1 MSHAWTCHDHAY
13 EWVMSC
19 MRMCLP
25 RIAMSPVSHVKESC
39 SPLALCMYIHIIRV
53 MHIFAYV
60 TWLIHM
66 WLLPYVCVVGS
77 DSHKYAHAHM
87 HIYDQPRC
95 VSVCVWSVD
104 FRIAV
109 GLLEN
114 ALFGCYTC
122 QWVMSHVRMSHS
134 THKSSREGWV
144 VWHLHVTPTSTY
156 MSHQPAPTCHT
167 NQHLYVT
174 PIYHAYLP
182 HIYVTHTCFTH
193 VSHIRVPR
201 TWPICVP
208 LV

>member
-39 SPLALCMYIHIIRV
+39 SPFALCMYIHIIRV

-87 HIYDQPRC
+87 HVYDQPRC

-122 QWVMSHVRMSHS
+122 SMSHV
-134 THKSSREGWV
+134 TRENESFHTQVFTWGLGRV
-144 VWHLHVTPTSTY
+144 APTCHTNQHLHVTPTSTY
-156 MSHQPAPTCHT
+156 MSHQPAPICHT
-167 NQHLYVT
+167 NISCV
-174 PIYHAYLP
+174 PI
-182 HIYVTHTCFTH
+182 THTCFTH